1 MNTNNMT
8 FQEWIDWA
16 KMPNKR
22 REGRNNILPEIVDYL
37 TEHPEEFDEPSQ
49 LIEGRPHIIAATVS
63 PRTWEAVSESFID
76 QCLENTFC
84 KKYDS
89 IASMPKEEI
98 VHQIAG
104 IIGNDAAEKFADYI
118 MREKQ

>member
-76 QCLENTFC
+76 QCLENTFG